1 MIKISIFWK
10 TILLFLAY
18 LFLANGVML
27 LFYFLTE
34 SPETITSDITKAV
47 ITDASVI
54 TKNIEDEIKNRKDT
68 QEVKSLEELK
78 MLKGIVEK
86 ENRYVRVLNLSGDIV
101 FETPIEAGRRSER
114 LTEKEIIEVQK
125 RGFLIGKGHATFF
138 RSTIEITL
146 PLKAEGK
153 TLGLIQVS
161 YPKTNPSRLKKII
174 SFAIVIEA
182 IIIAFLAM
190 LFSKW
195 FSIPIRELIR
205 AAEQIAKG
213 NLGYHAEVKSSD
225 EIGDLTNTFN
235 YMSKTLA
242 DMTKLR
248 RELTADISH
257 ELRSPLTRIRVSAES
272 LVDKV
277 VDDENEKEMHLQAI
291 CKEVDDLNSLIGDLL
306 ELSKLE
312 LDRVK
317 MEYSPTSL
325 KEVINSVVTKMTPV
339 IKRGKVSVEV
349 YIEEQIPDILLD
361 GKGISRVLA
370 NLLDNSLKYTN
381 SNGKIKI
388 SVTEKDSFINVS
400 IEDNGKG
407 IPQEELPFIFERFY
421 RIDKSRA
428 RETGGTGLGLAIA
441 KQIVKAHGG
450 EIFAQSKAGEGT
462 IMTFSLP
469 KRRR

>member
-1 MIKISIFWK
+1 
-10 TILLFLAY
+10 
-18 LFLANGVML
+18 
-27 LFYFLTE
+27 
-34 SPETITSDITKAV
+34 
-47 ITDASVI
+47 
-54 TKNIEDEIKNRKDT
+54 
-68 QEVKSLEELK
+68 
-78 MLKGIVEK
+78 
-86 ENRYVRVLNLSGDIV
+86 
-101 FETPIEAGRRSER
+101 
-114 LTEKEIIEVQK
+114 
-125 RGFLIGKGHATFF
+125 
-138 RSTIEITL
+138 
-146 PLKAEGK
+146 
-153 TLGLIQVS
+153 
-161 YPKTNPSRLKKII
+161 
-174 SFAIVIEA
+174 
-182 IIIAFLAM
+182 
-190 LFSKW
+190 
-195 FSIPIRELIR
+195 
-205 AAEQIAKG
+205 
-213 NLGYHAEVKSSD
+213 
-225 EIGDLTNTFN
+225 
-235 YMSKTLA
+235 
-242 DMTKLR
+242 MTKLR

>member
-54 TKNIEDEIKNRKDT
+54 TKNIEDEIKNRKYT

-101 FETPIEAGRRSER
+101 FETKIEAGRRSER
-114 LTEKEIIEVQK
+114 ITEKEIIEVQK

-138 RSTIEITL
+138 RSKIEITL

-161 YPKTNPSRLKKII
+161 YQKTNPSRLKKII

-182 IIIAFLAM
+182 IIIAFLSM

-257 ELRSPLTRIRVSAES
+257 ELRSHLTRIRVSAES

-407 IPQEELPFIFERFY
+407 IPQEEL
-421 RIDKSRA
+421 
-428 RETGGTGLGLAIA
+428 
-441 KQIVKAHGG
+441 
-450 EIFAQSKAGEGT
+450 
-462 IMTFSLP
+462 
-469 KRRR
+469 